1 MPTYTQRLFMG
12 AYRSDYAANRISKFL
27 DRSGQAL
34 MSLFSPEDTTNNE
47 GEGQLQ
53 IAKYM
58 AYNIRGLTKAA
69 VWIALSISIA
79 LLIGQLS

>member
-12 AYRSDYAANRISKFL
+12 FYRSDYAANRISKFL

-47 GEGQLQ
+47 GEAQLQ

-58 AYNIRGLTKAA
+58 AYNISGLTKA
-69 VWIALSISIA
+69 VFWIAISISIA
-79 LLIGQLS
+79 LFIGRLS

>member
-12 AYRSDYAANRISKFL
+12 SCRSDYAAKRISNFL

-47 GEGQLQ
+47 GETQLQ

-58 AYNIRGLTKAA
+58 AYNIRGLTKVA